1 MTLRLQ
7 DRVMSRYNFPLG
19 ISLTLKTNHH
29 HYRHHQQ
36 QQPAIKAFGHLLT
49 RSGPNPPKI
58 SLTAVSGFLIHA
70 VCNF

>member
-1 MTLRLQ
+1 MTLRSQ
-7 DRVMSRYNFPLG
+7 DRVMNRYNFPLG

-29 HYRHHQQ
+29 HYRHHLQL
-36 QQPAIKAFGHLLT
+36 AVKAFGHLLT

-58 SLTAVSGFLIHA
+58 SLTAVSGLLIHA